1 MSTGYARIFAALAA
15 IALAS
20 CSSGSGAPANIQVTD
35 AWARATV
42 AGQTSAAAYLTIA
55 NTGGTDDR
63 LVSVSSPIAT
73 GATLHSSSGEG
84 GVMRMRM
91 LSDGLAVPAGA
102 TVKLQPSG
110 NHAMLTGLSASLA
123 KGSRFPL
130 NLRFERS
137 GERQVS
143 VQVLDP
149 STAGAA
155 MEGM

>member
-1 MSTGYARIFAALAA
+1 MSVRFASLFAASAT
-15 IALAS
+15 IVLAS
-20 CSSGSGAPANIQVTD
+20 CSSGTGAPANIQITD
-35 AWARATV
+35 AWARATIP
-42 AGQTSAAAYLTIA
+42 GQTGAAAYLTIV

-73 GATLHSSSGEG
+73 GATLHSISSEG

-91 LSDGLAVPAGA
+91 LSDGLSVPAGA

-110 NHAMLTGLSASLA
+110 NHAMLTGVSKPLA
-123 KGSRFPL
+123 KGSSFPL

-137 GERQVS
+137 GERQIS

-149 STAGAA
+149 STPGVA
-155 MEGM
+155 MEGL